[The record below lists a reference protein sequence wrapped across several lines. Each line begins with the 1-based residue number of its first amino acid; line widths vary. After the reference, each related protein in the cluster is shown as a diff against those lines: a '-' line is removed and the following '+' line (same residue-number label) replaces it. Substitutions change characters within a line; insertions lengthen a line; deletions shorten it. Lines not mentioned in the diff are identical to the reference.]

1 MTRTLI
7 IGHSI
12 AMMLFLLAAG
22 LTIIFGMLGVINFAH
37 GVLYMVG
44 GFIAVEVVNQTGN
57 FWLSLL
63 VAPLAVAA
71 LSALLEILLLRP
83 LYDRDHVEQLLMTFG
98 IILVLDEVVRTVW
111 GLGYHDIPL
120 PGSLSGAIPVFDSD
134 VAVYRL
140 FLIGAGLIAG
150 LGLFALIEWTKL
162 GIVLRGA
169 MTHPAMVRSLGIPV
183 STIRTIVFALGGG
196 LAALAGTIA
205 APLIPIQVGM
215 GFGIIVDCFIV
226 VILGGLGN
234 IRGAIAAALLLGLVR
249 AFGQQYFPEW
259 IELSTY
265 LVLMIVLLWRPQG
278 LFTFSKGRK
287 A

>member
-1 MTRTLI
+1 
-7 IGHSI
+7 
-12 AMMLFLLAAG
+12 
-22 LTIIFGMLGVINFAH
+22 
-37 GVLYMVG
+37 MVG

>member
-1 MTRTLI
+1 MIGTVI
-7 IGHSI
+7 IGVSI

-37 GVLYMVG
+37 GVLYMMG
-44 GFIAVEVVNQTGN
+44 GFIAVEIVNQTGS

-63 VAPLAVAA
+63 IAPLAVAA
-71 LSALLEILLLRP
+71 LSALLEIVLLRP

-98 IILVLDEVVRTVW
+98 VILVLDELVRTVW

-120 PGSLSGAIPVFDSD
+120 PESLSGTVAVLDSD
-134 VAVYRL
+134 VAIYRL
-140 FLIGAGLIAG
+140 FLIGAGLVAG

-169 MTHPAMVRSLGIPV
+169 MSHPAMVRSLGIPI

-205 APLIPIQVGM
+205 APLIPVQVGM

-234 IRGAIAAALLLGLVR
+234 IRGAIAAALLLGVIR
-249 AFGQQYFPEW
+249 AFGQQYFAEW
-259 IELSTY
+259 IEVSTY
-265 LVLMIVLLWRPQG
+265 TVLMVVLLVRPQG
-278 LFTFSKGRK
+278 LFTYSKGRK

>member
-1 MTRTLI
+1 MTGTILI
-7 IGHSI
+7 GLSI

-37 GVLYMVG
+37 GVLYMMG
-44 GFIAVEVVNQTGN
+44 GFVAVEIVRQTGS

-63 VAPLAVAA
+63 IAPLVVAA

-98 IILVLDEVVRTVW
+98 VILVLDEFVRTVW

-120 PGSLSGAIPVFDSD
+120 PESLSGTMVVLGSD
-134 VAVYRL
+134 VALYRL
-140 FLIGAGLIAG
+140 FLIGAGLVAG
-150 LGLFALIEWTKL
+150 IGLFALIEWTKL

-169 MTHPAMVRSLGIPV
+169 MTHPSMVRSLGIPI

-205 APLIPIQVGM
+205 APLIPVQVGM

-234 IRGAIAAALLLGLVR
+234 IRGAIAAALLLGVVR
-249 AFGQQYFPEW
+249 AFGQQYFAEW

-265 LVLMIVLLWRPQG
+265 VVLMVVLLVLPQG
-278 LFTFSKGRK
+278 LFTFTKGRK

>member
-1 MTRTLI
+1 MTGTLI
-7 IGHSI
+7 IGLSI